1 MASRRRGSETINSN
15 TNEFVDE
22 EKIASVMQ
30 IIETMEYPEL
40 LRLRDLIG
48 AEYTRKAEAAKIR
61 VIAEAREKFEQLG
74 FTFED
79 VVASLQKRKRVI
91 RAPAMPKYR
100 SPDGKEWS
108 GRGVTPKWIREF
120 EESGGQRDDYLIK
133 TEG

>member
-1 MASRRRGSETINSN
+1 MADAVNGND
-15 TNEFVDE
+15 DE
-22 EKIASVMQ
+22 LAAGDKIASVMQ
-30 IIETMEYPEL
+30 IVETLEYPEL

-79 VVASLQKRKRVI
+79 VVASQQKRKRVI

-100 SPDGKEWS
+100 SPNGKEWS
-108 GRGVTPKWIREF
+108 GRGVTPKWIREH
-120 EESGGQRDDYLIK
+120 EESGGQRDDYLIIA
-133 TEG
+133 EE